1 MSSARH
7 VGRIG
12 ALALAL
18 GIGIG
23 LGSAAGTAN
32 ADDSAVSNSRR
43 AAASADAAGGPSR
56 GPATNSPDRD
66 EPATAPA
73 ARTRAQAKPSSSRVS
88 EARARK
94 SDRLDDISDG
104 DISNGDISD
113 DAAEDRAPDA
123 EADTD
128 VPVTSAA
135 NSPEAPR
142 PPARSTSLWTVL
154 TAAWRQPGRSGTD
167 ATAGS
172 QVTDPRKPT
181 VDDPDTPATAPSE
194 ESDSSPLPVHSPTAP
209 DVASETRT
217 VVTIGGLGSTPEETG
232 DYLQGY
238 PKSPGNTWIPLV
250 YPAAA
255 RQSSI
260 TQGAANLDRLLR
272 STTGFVDVIGMSQ
285 GAQVVGEWLSS
296 FAQDADAPE
305 PGRIRFTL
313 LGNPS
318 RRLGSNPDLMGWN
331 FRRVALTPEDT
342 AYTVR
347 DIAKRWDGWANW
359 ENWPN
364 ITRESG
370 TELVRLFL
378 GMFTD
383 HRGYDDVDVT
393 ALVVRAV
400 VGNTTYYVAP

>member
-113 DAAEDRAPDA
+113 DAAEDRTPDA
-123 EADTD
+123 DADAD

-135 NSPEAPR
+135 NSPE

-172 QVTDPRKPT
+172 QVTGPRKPT
-181 VDDPDTPATAPSE
+181 VDDPDIPATAPLE
-194 ESDSSPLPVHSPTAP
+194 EPDSSPLPVHSPTAP
-209 DVASETRT
+209 DVPSETRT
-217 VVTIGGLGSTPEETG
+217 VVTIGGLGSTPEEAG

-305 PGRIRFTL
+305 PDRMRFTL

-370 TELVRLFL
+370 TELIRLFL

-383 HRGYDDVDVT
+383 HRGYDNVDVA
-393 ALVVRAV
+393 ALMVRAV